1 MRRPKKP
8 RKHRGGNSLDRISS
22 LPDDV
27 LGHILSF
34 LPTRSAV
41 STSILSTKWQRLFT
55 LTTCLSFDDAPCFDH
70 PKENE
75 RIEATRRFKEFVD
88 KVLELHQISPIKKFS
103 LVSHATITPD
113 GSDLK
118 RWFTNALRKGVQELY
133 YWLDRMPYYNTFDHD
148 DFFMCETLVSL
159 KMIGREYHNIKVPLS
174 ASLPKLKILHLGLV
188 IFFDFNSVERLFSS
202 CELLEELTLS
212 YCVCTTGGHV
222 NMCTR
227 ILKVLT
233 IEYCSFSPGT
243 FEIDARNLAYL
254 TYKSN
259 MGVRI
264 IPSWKYSCSL
274 VKAELSFGI
283 NEDSRHCE
291 RELLKAAAYKVAE
304 LQFEVDSAQLLLTL
318 DDDKQMPEFNSLS
331 RLCIGACSC
340 NAWKHV
346 MRLIDKSP
354 QLKTVVFNSGFPCCI
369 NSSYDCPDYC
379 YGGLLPPSDIP
390 LEPFSCRVNVIEVYE
405 FCGDKGPLLLMGHL
419 LRNASVLKSLIVSTV
434 CDINQEEE
442 LRICKEL
449 LMLPRVSRDCC
460 VKMNKGNKSLYYIPI
475 PCRT

>member
-1 MRRPKKP
+1 MYTGLLEHGYALFQHIFYSGKTPVKTMRRPKKP

-304 LQFEVDSAQLLLTL
+304 LQFEVDSAQ
-318 DDDKQMPEFNSLS
+318 
-331 RLCIGACSC
+331 
-340 NAWKHV
+340 
-346 MRLIDKSP
+346 
-354 QLKTVVFNSGFPCCI
+354 GFPCCI